1 MMIEL
6 KENKS
11 SHNNIKENKNIRIIR
26 GITPI
31 TIKKCP
37 NKELIRL
44 MNKEQLFLDYI
55 DIKALELFDKEV
67 INCISTKIIFQL
79 TQEQLEKLARAGK
92 IQFLKTDFLNHIKV
106 TILIKLPD
114 YFFNQIDIIQF
125 KKAEEK
131 IVFELLKNRKIH
143 NLKISVMKYFY
154 KTYFNS
160 IKEIEDIKYLLSN
173 SGKNFEYLTPDN
185 FIYLISKFIGK
196 TNELDSFFEDLKNYV
211 YPDENNGVIINY
223 GKGVLDF
230 KEFIKSDIMV
240 VKYEEIKERI
250 KNFLD
255 NSERY
260 ELLKDYCIKC
270 LDNKYNK
277 ELAFN
282 TLNEIL
288 KEPAYNIFKKI
299 EQYRINEILIL
310 IDNDRRNQIKYYIRL
325 HKILREVNSLI
336 LVHPCEFDAKINFFS
351 HIINERLFNI
361 DFLENLAEENYS
373 NIESVIN
380 EFYNGSD
387 KNAIP
392 EELRKQY
399 VKIIKDYLEIVK
411 RKYKINEDLFIEKL
425 QKIAEDKE
433 NINIKLEIFLQTIN
447 DPEKLYFDLLKLSI
461 LEGPST
467 EKNVEAK
474 ISVLFKYL
482 RDIGCTLAGLKC
494 LSHTGIKILPVI
506 GAGIGASIILK
517 NIKNDIIKSY
527 FSLSE
532 NQKRLFTMNY
542 RNIPQKPGDI
552 ISRKIKENFRKVI
565 TTGKK
570 YTDAFLNNILKKKD
584 EAKIGFDKFNFDF
597 KNTQKVLEE
606 CISFRNNII
615 DLYINTRLSMIEPQ
629 YNQKLYCI
637 DKKIEKETKKKKS
650 KKMKEFSN
658 KKEKLVNYLIN
669 KRKAKL
675 KEKFPDFNDDS
686 FLNKSKKIF
695 GSIGDFFKGAYNG
708 IVGSIAFFAD
718 LRIKESKNDAI
729 EKLIKGVKQM
739 QYQEEFDKFKEYEE
753 DCKMIIIKDTI
764 KYFVKSSN
772 DENILIYLEEEAK
785 KSRLDLEKL
794 KYKLKND
801 IMNNS
806 IENDINEELIN
817 IQFDDNLDDKKE
829 ILLI

>member
-1 MMIEL
+1 
-6 KENKS
+6 
-11 SHNNIKENKNIRIIR
+11 
-26 GITPI
+26 
-31 TIKKCP
+31 
-37 NKELIRL
+37 
-44 MNKEQLFLDYI
+44 
-55 DIKALELFDKEV
+55 
-67 INCISTKIIFQL
+67 
-79 TQEQLEKLARAGK
+79 
-92 IQFLKTDFLNHIKV
+92 
-106 TILIKLPD
+106 
-114 YFFNQIDIIQF
+114 
-125 KKAEEK
+125 
-131 IVFELLKNRKIH
+131 
-143 NLKISVMKYFY
+143 MKYFY

-223 GKGVLDF
+223 RKGVLDF

-255 NSERY
+255 NSESY

-325 HKILREVNSLI
+325 HKILREINSLI

-361 DFLENLAEENYS
+361 DFLENLAEENFS

-447 DPEKLYFDLLKLSI
+447 DPEKLYFDLLK
-461 LEGPST
+461 
-467 EKNVEAK
+467 
-474 ISVLFKYL
+474 
-482 RDIGCTLAGLKC
+482 
-494 LSHTGIKILPVI
+494 
-506 GAGIGASIILK
+506 
-517 NIKNDIIKSY
+517 
-527 FSLSE
+527 
-532 NQKRLFTMNY
+532 
-542 RNIPQKPGDI
+542 
-552 ISRKIKENFRKVI
+552 
-565 TTGKK
+565 
-570 YTDAFLNNILKKKD
+570 
-584 EAKIGFDKFNFDF
+584 
-597 KNTQKVLEE
+597 
-606 CISFRNNII
+606 
-615 DLYINTRLSMIEPQ
+615 
-629 YNQKLYCI
+629 
-637 DKKIEKETKKKKS
+637 
-650 KKMKEFSN
+650 
-658 KKEKLVNYLIN
+658 
-669 KRKAKL
+669 
-675 KEKFPDFNDDS
+675 
-686 FLNKSKKIF
+686 
-695 GSIGDFFKGAYNG
+695 
-708 IVGSIAFFAD
+708 
-718 LRIKESKNDAI
+718 
-729 EKLIKGVKQM
+729 
-739 QYQEEFDKFKEYEE
+739 YQF
-753 DCKMIIIKDTI
+753 
-764 KYFVKSSN
+764 
-772 DENILIYLEEEAK
+772 
-785 KSRLDLEKL
+785 
-794 KYKLKND
+794 
-801 IMNNS
+801 
-806 IENDINEELIN
+806 
-817 IQFDDNLDDKKE
+817 
-829 ILLI
+829 